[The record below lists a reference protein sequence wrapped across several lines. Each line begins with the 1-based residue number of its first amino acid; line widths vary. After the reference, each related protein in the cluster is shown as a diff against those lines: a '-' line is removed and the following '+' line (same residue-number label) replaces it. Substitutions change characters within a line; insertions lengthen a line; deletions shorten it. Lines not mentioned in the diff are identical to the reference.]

1 VINQQQSAMRG
12 CQIARFLFNRKLAM
26 LQEVS
31 RQNLKQ
37 LRERLTDLLRDSG
50 GNLKL
55 SRLKDRHNIDQ
66 STVYRL
72 VSLYPGEFEI
82 YHKRNAFRGPIPE
95 FVALRAFPDRQVNGE
110 ACA

>member
-1 VINQQQSAMRG
+1 MRG